1 MPPAPPKPRLRGR
14 IHQVAFFASFPAGAS
29 LLAFA
34 ETPAVRVATA
44 IYAASLSL
52 LYGASALLHRLDWQP
67 RMLRRMRALD
77 HSAIFL
83 LIAGTNTAFAFL
95 ALEGTWRIALLSVVW
110 TGAAV
115 GIVLKAL
122 RVDGFRITAAVLY
135 LGTGWVGILAA
146 PVFLPVLGT
155 LRAILLVAG
164 GVLYTTGLA
173 VLALRRPDPV
183 PHVFGY
189 HEVWHAMVVAAS
201 LCHYAV
207 VLLLLIG

>member
-1 MPPAPPKPRLRGR
+1 MS
-14 IHQVAFFASFPAGAS
+14 VPAGAS
-29 LLAFA
+29 LVALAQ
-34 ETPAVRVATA
+34 TPALRVATA

-52 LYGASALLHRLDWQP
+52 LYGASALLHRRDWAPRLLD
-67 RMLRRMRALD
+67 RMRKID

-95 ALEGTWRIALLSVVW
+95 TLEGASRIALLSLVW

-122 RVDGFRITAAVLY
+122 RIDGFRATAATLY
-135 LGTGWVGILAA
+135 VGTGWVAIAAA
-146 PVFLPVLGT
+146 PLFLPVLGP
-155 LRAILLVAG
+155 LRAALLVAG
-164 GVLYTTGLA
+164 GVLYTAGFV
-173 VLALRRPDPV
+173 VLGLRRPDPI

-201 LCHYAV
+201 LCHYTV
-207 VLLLLIG
+207 VLLLLLG